1 MRGLLR
7 RQWYAY
13 SGMLT
18 AALAVLTA
26 CVCYHGVLYLFI
38 EPFAALLIAML
49 PAFALNDDA
58 VSHFDRWHVILP
70 VKRQR
75 YGDAYYLMTALLT
88 LLLLTAHTVA
98 WFRSGLDEGYVMT
111 VGILLILCL
120 LAPAVYLPVTFRFG
134 IVAGRLTAITMT
146 LPYILMVLRCIDM
159 WGFLGDLQMKG
170 FTAFIEAGLL
180 PVAVPVLLFAVS
192 RNLSARALQTKEY

>member
-1 MRGLLR
+1 MIKV
-7 RQWYAY
+7 WYAHRFA
-13 SGMLT
+13 L
-18 AALAVLTA
+18 LAVTA
-26 CVCYHGVLYLFI
+26 VLLAGMCYNMVLYLFM
-38 EPFAALLIAML
+38 EPFAALVIAML
-49 PAFALNDDA
+49 PIFSLNDDA

-111 VGILLILCL
+111 VGLLLMLCL

-134 IVAGRLTAITMT
+134 IAAGRLTAIAMT
-146 LPYILMVLRCIDM
+146 LPYILMVLRSIDLS
-159 WGFLGDLQMKG
+159 GFLGDLQMKG
-170 FTAFIEAGLL
+170 FAAFIEAGLL

>member
-1 MRGLLR
+1 MRGLLKR
-7 RQWYAY
+7 LWYTHRFKLLA
-13 SGMLT
+13 MA
-18 AALAVLTA
+18 AALLA
-26 CVCYHGVLYLFI
+26 CMCYHKMLYLFM
-38 EPFAALLIAML
+38 EPFAALMIAML
-49 PAFALNDDA
+49 PIVALNDDA

-75 YGDAYYLMTALLT
+75 YADAYYLMTALLT

-111 VGILLILCL
+111 VGLLLILCL

-134 IVAGRLTAITMT
+134 IAAGRLTAIAMT

-159 WGFLGDLQMKG
+159 WGFLDDLQMKG
-170 FTAFIEAGLL
+170 FAAFIEAGLL